1 MKFYIAGPM
10 TGLPDF
16 NYAAFFEAE
25 DELARLGHESLNPAR
40 NGGNTLE
47 EAVAFSGSNENPSH
61 EWEWYL
67 RRDIPKV
74 VASDALL
81 MLPGWQDSR
90 GANLEVHIATA
101 LGMPMY
107 ILRDGQLKP
116 RISVIGLSGYAQ
128 SGKDTI
134 GNVLVNEAGYIRA
147 SFADYI
153 REALYALNPQ
163 ANDGERIQHLVDNH
177 GWEKT
182 KVQNPEVRSLL
193 QRLGSEVGRNMLGEN
208 IWVDLTFKNMPDG
221 SKVVVTDCRFPN
233 EADTIKRL
241 GGQMWR
247 VRRPGYGAVNNHPSE
262 TALDTWPFDR
272 TFENTGTM
280 ADLQNTIRDIVANE
294 RL

>member
-1 MKFYIAGPM
+1 M

-16 NYAAFFEAE
+16 NYPAFFRAE
-25 DELARLGHESLNPAR
+25 EELARLGHESSNPAR
-40 NGGNTLE
+40 NDGDTLE
-47 EAVAFSGSNENPSH
+47 DAIKFSGTQENPSH

-74 VASDALL
+74 VSADALL

-107 ILRDGQLKP
+107 ILRDGHLMP
-116 RISVIGLSGYAQ
+116 RVTVIGLSGYGQ

-134 GNVLVNEAGYIRA
+134 GNVLVNEGHYVRA

-163 ANDGERIQHLVDNH
+163 ANQEARIQDLVNSH
-177 GWEKT
+177 GWEQT
-182 KVQNPEVRSLL
+182 KVQHPEVRGLL

-208 IWVDLTFKNMPDG
+208 VWVDLTFRNLPDG

-247 VRRPGYGAVNNHPSE
+247 VRRPNYGPVNNHPSE
-262 TALDTWPFDR
+262 TALDDWKFDR
-272 TFENTGTM
+272 VFENTGSM
-280 ADLQNTIRDIVANE
+280 AELQERVSELIRVEN
-294 RL
+294 L